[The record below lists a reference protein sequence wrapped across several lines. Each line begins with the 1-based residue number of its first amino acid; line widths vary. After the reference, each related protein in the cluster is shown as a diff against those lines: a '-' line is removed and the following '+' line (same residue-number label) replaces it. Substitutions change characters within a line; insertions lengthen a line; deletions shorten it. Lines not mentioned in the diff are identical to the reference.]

1 MGDRNYYTIASYD
14 VSKLEYKKAARR
26 RPSITLGLIGGTK
39 NVGVLVDIH
48 LFQFVAGRS
57 EVFSR
62 IEFPRV
68 VVQDFTNR
76 RRHRQAAI
84 AVDVDLAHCALGG
97 SAKLFLGD
105 SDRVF
110 QFSTVLVDYLHV
122 LLRD

>member
-1 MGDRNYYTIASYD
+1 MALFGEGVVQKSSYD
-14 VSKLEYKKAARR
+14 VSKLEYKKIAARR

-84 AVDVDLAHCALGG
+84 ARLLQPETKKALVTPLGG
-97 SAKLFLGD
+97 IF
-105 SDRVF
+105 F
-110 QFSTVLVDYLHV
+110 
-122 LLRD
+122 